1 MFICIT
7 SRLSLLG
14 FGIRVL
20 NEFHKIFSEVHS
32 HFVCS
37 WTVSERWEWL
47 FKGLKIHESDYES
60 ESCELE
66 ITWYF
71 NSLVLCIKRVI
82 MWINLNLKNDK
93 QSCNLKGGGQMNC
106 VYGLA
111 GKQDTYHLSL
121 KMVVI
126 WCEFWIIEDLQEY
139 MFYTIG

>member
-1 MFICIT
+1 
-7 SRLSLLG
+7 
-14 FGIRVL
+14 
-20 NEFHKIFSEVHS
+20 
-32 HFVCS
+32 
-37 WTVSERWEWL
+37 
-47 FKGLKIHESDYES
+47 
-60 ESCELE
+60 
-66 ITWYF
+66 
-71 NSLVLCIKRVI
+71 

-121 KMVVI
+121 QMVVI